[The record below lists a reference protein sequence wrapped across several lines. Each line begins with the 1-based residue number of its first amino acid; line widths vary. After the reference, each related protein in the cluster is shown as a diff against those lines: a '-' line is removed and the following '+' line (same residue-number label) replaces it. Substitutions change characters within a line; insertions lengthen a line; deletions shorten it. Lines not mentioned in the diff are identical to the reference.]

1 MTDKKD
7 ELDSDQA
14 RKLILF
20 KSKKEIK
27 VKELPKYTFEKFD
40 QEDKIKLITKSKS
53 SGAGYSY
60 SIQLQNESSAPISE
74 VKIKVIY
81 SDFLS
86 ITGFYPPTTK
96 LPKSPNDKGKSITRI
111 KFEEINE
118 RSSKRIDLRFTP
130 LLLGNEGEIR
140 TMVTYVNNKD
150 YVRVLDSKPVI
161 IKLGKININPKIVPS
176 SYIQKF
182 SQKPDIKKGIISFGV
197 GVEDSIDSNFY
208 FNLLNQ
214 ILLKNHL
221 QLIAK
226 DPNKKILWFFGTD
239 LESREDVLI
248 IGQIVSAKV
257 EIIGTSPSHNVL
269 ISFLTLLSNEFK
281 EHLVIREIVKTP
293 NQIYNMKCKYC
304 GMVLPNF
311 PEKGEEIECRK
322 CSNIQVVW

>member
-1 MTDKKD
+1 MTDKEGKS
-7 ELDSDQA
+7 DSDSAQ
-14 RKLILF
+14 KLVLF
-20 KSKKEIK
+20 KNKNEIK
-27 VKELPKYTFEKFD
+27 VKELPKYAFERFD
-40 QEDKIKLITKSKS
+40 QEDKIKLITQPKS

-74 VKIKVIY
+74 VKIKISY
-81 SDFLS
+81 PDFLS

-96 LPKSPNDKGKSITRI
+96 LPKTSKDKGTSIIRVE
-111 KFEEINE
+111 FDEVNE

-150 YVRVLDSKPVI
+150 YVRVLDSKPVK

-176 SYIQKF
+176 SYIREF
-182 SQKPDIKKGIISFGV
+182 SQISDIRKGIISFGV
-197 GVEDSIDSNFY
+197 GVENSIDPDFF

-226 DPNKKILWFFGTD
+226 DLTKKILWFFGTD
-239 LESREDVLI
+239 LESREDILI
-248 IGQIVSAKV
+248 IGQIISAKV
-257 EIIGTSPSHNVL
+257 EIIGTSLNHNVL

-281 EHLVIREIVKTP
+281 EYLVIREIVKTP
-293 NQIYNMKCKYC
+293 NQIYNTKCKYC
-304 GMVLPNF
+304 GTVLPSF
-311 PEKGEEIECRK
+311 PEKGEEIECKK
-322 CSNIQVVW
+322 CNNKQVVW

>member
-1 MTDKKD
+1 MTNKED
-7 ELDSDQA
+7 ELDSDRA

-27 VKELPKYTFEKFD
+27 VKELPKYAFERFD
-40 QEDKIKLITKSKS
+40 QEDKIKLITISKS
-53 SGAGYSY
+53 LGAGYSY
-60 SIQLQNESSAPISE
+60 SIQLHNKSSAPISE
-74 VKIKVIY
+74 VKIKVSY
-81 SDFLS
+81 PDFLS

-96 LPKSPNDKGKSITRI
+96 LPKSSTDRRTSIIRVG
-111 KFEEINE
+111 FDEINE

-140 TMVTYVNNKD
+140 TVITYVNNKD
-150 YVRVLDSKPVI
+150 YVRVLDSKPVKI
-161 IKLGKININPKIVPS
+161 NLGKININPKIIPS
-176 SYIQKF
+176 SYIREF
-182 SQKPDIKKGIISFGV
+182 SQMPDIKKGIISFGV
-197 GVEDSIDSNFY
+197 GVEISLDSDFY

-221 QLIAK
+221 QLIIK
-226 DPNKKILWFFGTD
+226 DTYKKILWFFGND

-257 EIIGTSPSHNVL
+257 EIIGISISHNVL

-293 NQIYNMKCKYC
+293 NQIYNTKCKYC
-304 GMVLPNF
+304 GTVLPSF
-311 PEKGEEIECRK
+311 PKKGEEIECRK
-322 CSNIQVVW
+322 CSNKQVVW